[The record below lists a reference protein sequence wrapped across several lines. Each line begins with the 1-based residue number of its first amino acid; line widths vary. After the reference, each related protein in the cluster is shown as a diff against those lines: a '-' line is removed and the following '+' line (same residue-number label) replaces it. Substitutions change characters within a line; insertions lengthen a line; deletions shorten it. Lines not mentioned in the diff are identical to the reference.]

1 MTCARI
7 RVKIHG
13 STQVILLPIDSDRGL
28 RLGTFNCYFQAA
40 KGIAYYNDA
49 HAIVGLDFNDESRK
63 FFPGPNEEWQEN
75 IDYFP
80 TYANGQLTPPSAN
93 EAASSAITSCLTF
106 DKDGLWDI
114 RIYVNV
120 NMLLASAIM
129 AVTIN
134 LIFSAIDGGS
144 KQVSSNPGRSF
155 GRLDPFKCE
164 SVPA

>member
-114 RIYVNV
+114 R
-120 NMLLASAIM
+120 
-129 AVTIN
+129 TK
-134 LIFSAIDGGS
+134 S
-144 KQVSSNPGRSF
+144 KKMTKCQSNHECEHATSECHHGRDNQS
-155 GRLDPFKCE
+155 DI
-164 SVPA
+164 